1 MLVNNHSQ
9 NLKEVMMKKVVIV
22 GAGAQGNVIS
32 GILAK
37 APEVSKIM
45 LVDLDVERATE
56 VAQTLNS
63 DKIQVE
69 KADASNKTQLIEIFK
84 KDQYDL
90 VVNATLM
97 TFNRQVIEAALEAGS
112 HYIDMASDEFLPEKD
127 GKQYIVEQLEYA
139 DEFEKKGLMA
149 NILAGGDSGLVNV
162 MAKEAVDELDEVDY
176 IGIKDYGVVSCDE
189 PVAMWSFQTYLEDCA
204 DDAIYWE
211 DGQYKWAKPFTG
223 EEEYYFP
230 APLDIKGKVFY
241 HNHEEPLTIPA
252 FIGKPV
258 KYVDFKM
265 GDPDS
270 ATWEFLLKGLNL
282 MDDEAVEIKGRKVS
296 VKDVFCN
303 QLPITLTPK
312 KCIELVKEK
321 KIQSQAVLAVDVKG
335 TKAGKKL
342 HYKMWTDSPNIEKA
356 CSLIPGT
363 NDVSWITSVPA
374 SVLSLMILR
383 GQIKRT
389 GVFPCEVLNEEE
401 RKIFFEGIK
410 EWDVTVHKQV
420 TTDIA

>member
-1 MLVNNHSQ
+1 
-9 NLKEVMMKKVVIV
+9 MKKVIIV

-37 APEVSKIM
+37 APEVNKIM
-45 LVDLDVERATE
+45 LVDLDAARATE
-56 VAQTLNS
+56 VAQTINS
-63 DKIQVE
+63 DKIEVE
-69 KADASNKTQLIEIFK
+69 KADASNKAELIEIFK

-97 TFNRQVIEAALEAGS
+97 TFNRQVIEASLEAGS

-127 GKQYIVEQLEYA
+127 GKQYLVEQLEYA
-139 DEFEKKGLMA
+139 EEFESKGLMA

-162 MAKEAVDELDEVDY
+162 MAREAVDELDEVDY
-176 IGIKDYGVVSCDE
+176 IGIKDYGVVTCDE

-230 APLDIKGKVFY
+230 HPLDVKGKVFY

-270 ATWEFLLKGLNL
+270 TTWEFLLQGLKL
-282 MDDEAVEIKGRKVS
+282 MDDEKEAVKGSQVS
-296 VKDVFCN
+296 VKDVFCS

-335 TKAGKKL
+335 TRDGQKL

-383 GQIKRT
+383 GQLKRT
-389 GVFPCEVLNEEE
+389 GVFPCEVLNKEE
-401 RKIFFEGIK
+401 RDIFFKGIK
-410 EWDVTVHKQV
+410 EWEVMVHKQV
-420 TTDIA
+420 TSEIA

>member
-1 MLVNNHSQ
+1 M
-9 NLKEVMMKKVVIV
+9 KEVVMKKVVIV

-37 APEVSKIM
+37 APEVGRIM
-45 LVDLDVERATE
+45 IVDLDVERAAE
-56 VAQTLNS
+56 VAETINS
-63 DKIQVE
+63 DKIEVA
-69 KADASNKTQLIEIFK
+69 KADASDKFQLLEIFK
-84 KDQYDL
+84 KGGYDL

-97 TFNRQVIEAALEAGS
+97 TFNRQIIEAALEAGS
-112 HYIDMASDEFLPEKD
+112 HYIDMASNEFLPEKE

-139 DEFEKKGLMA
+139 EEFEKKGLMA

-176 IGIKDYGVVSCDE
+176 IGIKDYGVVTCDE

-204 DDAIYWE
+204 DEAIYWE
-211 DGQYKWAKPFTG
+211 DGQYKWAQPFTG
-223 EEEYYFP
+223 EEDYYFP

-282 MDDEAVEIKGRKVS
+282 MDDEAVEIKGNTVS

-342 HYKMWTDSPNIEKA
+342 HYKMWTDSPDIEKA

-410 EWDVTVHKQV
+410 EWEVIVHKQV
-420 TTDIA
+420 NSEIA

>member
-1 MLVNNHSQ
+1 
-9 NLKEVMMKKVVIV
+9 MKKVIIV

-32 GILAK
+32 GVLAK
-37 APEVSKIM
+37 APEVTKIM
-45 LVDLDVERATE
+45 LVDLDIERASE
-56 VAQTLNS
+56 VARYINS

-69 KADASNKTQLIEIFK
+69 KADASNKSQLVALFK
-84 KDQYDL
+84 KGGYDL

-127 GKQYIVEQLEYA
+127 GKQFLVEQLEYA
-139 DEFEKKGLMA
+139 EEFEKKGLMA

-162 MAKEAVDELDEVDY
+162 MAREAVDELDEVEY

-189 PVAMWSFQTYLEDCA
+189 PVAMWSFKTYLEDCA
-204 DDAIYWE
+204 DKAIYWE
-211 DGQYKWAKPFTG
+211 DGQYKWAEPFSG

-230 APLDIKGKVFY
+230 APLNITGKVFY
-241 HNHEEPLTIPA
+241 HNHEEPLTIPK

-270 ATWEFLLKGLNL
+270 ATWEFLLSGLKL
-282 MDDEAVEIKGRKVS
+282 MDPKSVDIKGSSVS
-296 VKDVFCN
+296 LKDVFCK
-303 QLPITLTPK
+303 QLPKTLTPK
-312 KCIELVKEK
+312 KCIDLVKDN
-321 KIQSQAVLAVDVKG
+321 KIESQAVLAVDVKG

-356 CSLIPGT
+356 CSMIPGT

-389 GVFPCEVLNEEE
+389 GVFPCEVFNKEE

-410 EWDVTVHKQV
+410 GWDVIIHKQI
-420 TTDIA
+420 TSDIA